1 MSEPEIS
8 ESNNQQ
14 IDPASGNANLSQ
26 VPQSP
31 PVPQPPQNTET
42 QQSNHIFS
50 SLILFGLLP
59 LVLGGLRMML
69 FLPALPVLY
78 MVFLAL
84 TIVFYFFVS
93 LNKQK
98 QSGLF
103 NPYIV
108 ISTLLISSFI
118 SFLGFSLICAISM
131 LIPCDQSELFEPRAI
146 SMMIDLQLAALL
158 SYFLSGIFLKNN
170 QTRQINLKVPMLIMK
185 IIVVSVVII
194 LIVPFFRNKLFNVIQ
209 KQLIGYQ
216 RISVSNSTKNSDQTK
231 LTFKQSLEAALAHG
245 LEYDSN
251 IGLEQVQLAVGGEE
265 ELVKL
270 GMGMA
275 RSPYS

>member
-1 MSEPEIS
+1 
-8 ESNNQQ
+8 
-14 IDPASGNANLSQ
+14 
-26 VPQSP
+26 
-31 PVPQPPQNTET
+31 
-42 QQSNHIFS
+42 
-50 SLILFGLLP
+50 
-59 LVLGGLRMML
+59 
-69 FLPALPVLY
+69 
-78 MVFLAL
+78 
-84 TIVFYFFVS
+84 
-93 LNKQK
+93 
-98 QSGLF
+98 
-103 NPYIV
+103 
-108 ISTLLISSFI
+108 
-118 SFLGFSLICAISM
+118 
-131 LIPCDQSELFEPRAI
+131 
-146 SMMIDLQLAALL
+146 MMIDLQLAALL